1 MNRYNIFNQV
11 HKGLRTALYETAASL
26 QQTDFLN
33 PQDVA
38 RTFEKI
44 EEVID
49 LFHHHAHTED
59 HIVLPVLLQYEP
71 SVVLAFED
79 EHVKDHA
86 LAQRLKELMF
96 VYNHSVEDETRIQT
110 GRTLNIAFVEMV
122 IYNLGHMARE
132 EDIVNKL
139 LWRYFTDIELKQ
151 LTQKIVSQVS
161 PAVMA
166 KNTRWMMRA
175 LNNQELINW
184 LREVRDHAPDF
195 VFESLMTTAQNELA
209 ADRWQEVREEVTN
222 QVALVY

>member
-33 PQDVA
+33 RQDA
-38 RTFEKI
+38 AATFEKI
-44 EEVID
+44 EEVIE

-59 HIVLPVLLQYEP
+59 HIVLPTLLQYEP

-96 VYNHSVEDETRIQT
+96 VYNHSLEDETRIQT
-110 GRTLNIAFVEMV
+110 GMILNIAFVEMV
-122 IYNLGHMARE
+122 VYNLQHMARE
-132 EDIVNKL
+132 EDIVNRL
-139 LWRYFTDIELKQ
+139 LWRYYTDIELKQ

-161 PAVMA
+161 PIIMA

-175 LNNQELINW
+175 LNNQELITW
-184 LREVRDHAPDF
+184 LREVRDHAPGF
-195 VFESLMTTAQNELA
+195 VFESLMTAAENELVS
-209 ADRWQEVREEVTN
+209 DRWIEVKGEVIN
-222 QVALVY
+222 QAVAV